1 MEREELRKGY
11 TIYEDKDGNT
21 VQIAEDVI
29 ASIAAMSI
37 KDIKGVYAVGTGM
50 KNGIMEKLG
59 WEDIAKGVTVEVLED
74 GVIVDVV
81 ITVNFDKKIME
92 VSQEIQDKIQTT
104 IKDMTDM
111 DVIAVN
117 VRVAGVNE
125 VPEAQTANQNLSGMS
140 N

>member
-1 MEREELRKGY
+1 MERDELRKGY

-21 VQIAEDVI
+21 VQISEDVI
-29 ASIAAMSI
+29 ASIAAMSM
-37 KDIKGVYAVGTGM
+37 KDIKGVYAVGTGV
-50 KNGIMEKLG
+50 KNGIMERLG
-59 WEDIAKGVTVEVLED
+59 WEDLAKGVTVEVLED

-81 ITVNFDKKIME
+81 ITVNFDKKIMD
-92 VSQEIQDKIQTT
+92 VSKEIQDKIQTT

-125 VPEAQTANQNLSGMS
+125 VPEA
-140 N
+140 

>member
-1 MEREELRKGY
+1 M
-11 TIYEDKDGNT
+11 
-21 VQIAEDVI
+21 I
-29 ASIAAMSI
+29 ASIAAMSM

-59 WEDIAKGVTVEVLED
+59 WEDLAKGVTVEVLED

-92 VSQEIQDKIQTT
+92 VSKEIQDKIQTT

-125 VPEAQTANQNLSGMS
+125 APEA
-140 N
+140 

>member
-1 MEREELRKGY
+1 MERDELRKGY

-29 ASIAAMSI
+29 ASIAAMSM

-59 WEDIAKGVTVEVLED
+59 WEDLAKGVTVEVLED

-92 VSQEIQDKIQTT
+92 VSKEIQDKIQTT

-125 VPEAQTANQNLSGMS
+125 VPEAQAANKNL
-140 N
+140 

>member
-1 MEREELRKGY
+1 MERDELRKGH

-21 VQIAEDVI
+21 VQISEDVI
-29 ASIAAMSI
+29 ASIAAMSM
-37 KDIKGVYAVGTGM
+37 KDIKGVCAVGTSM
-50 KNGIMEKLG
+50 KNGLMEKLG
-59 WEDIAKGVTVEVLED
+59 WEDLAKGVNVEVLED

-81 ITVNFDKKIME
+81 ISVNFDKKIME
-92 VSQEIQDKIQTT
+92 VSKEVQEKIQTT

-125 VPEAQTANQNLSGMS
+125 ATEA
-140 N
+140 

>member
-1 MEREELRKGY
+1 MEREDLRRGY

-21 VQIAEDVI
+21 VQISEDVI
-29 ASIAAMSI
+29 ASIAAMSM

-50 KNGIMEKLG
+50 KNGLMEKFG
-59 WEDIAKGVTVEVLED
+59 WEDIAKGVSVEVLED

-92 VSQEIQDKIQTT
+92 VSKEIQDKIQTT

-125 VPEAQTANQNLSGMS
+125 APEA
-140 N
+140 

>member
-1 MEREELRKGY
+1 MERDELRRGH

-21 VQIAEDVI
+21 VQISEEVI
-29 ASIAAMSI
+29 ASIAAMSM
-37 KDIKGVYAVGTGM
+37 KDIKGVCAVGKGVR
-50 KNGIMEKLG
+50 NGIMEYFG
-59 WEDIAKGVTVEVLED
+59 WEDLAKGVTVEVLED

-81 ITVNFDKKIME
+81 ISVNIDKKIMD
-92 VSQEIQDKIQTT
+92 VSKEIQDKIQTT

-125 VPEAQTANQNLSGMS
+125 APEA
-140 N
+140 

>member
-1 MEREELRKGY
+1 MERDELRKGF

-21 VQIAEDVI
+21 VQISEDVI
-29 ASIAAMSI
+29 ASIAAMSM
-37 KDIKGVYAVGTGM
+37 KDNKGVYAVGTGM

-59 WEDIAKGVTVEVLED
+59 WEDLAKGVTVEVLED

-92 VSQEIQDKIQTT
+92 VSKEIQDKIQTT

-125 VPEAQTANQNLSGMS
+125 APEA
-140 N
+140 

>member
-1 MEREELRKGY
+1 MEKNELRKGF

-29 ASIAAMSI
+29 ASIAAMSM
-37 KDIKGVYAVGTGM
+37 KDIKGVYAVGTSM
-50 KNGIMEKLG
+50 KNGLMEKLG
-59 WEDIAKGVTVEVLED
+59 WEDLAKGVTVDVLED

-81 ITVNFDKKIME
+81 ISVNFDKKIME
-92 VSQEIQDKIQTT
+92 VSKEIQERIQST

-117 VRVAGVNE
+117 VRVAGVKE
-125 VPEAQTANQNLSGMS
+125 APEA
-140 N
+140 

>member
-1 MEREELRKGY
+1 MERDELRKGF

-21 VQIAEDVI
+21 VQISEDVI
-29 ASIAAMSI
+29 ASIAAMSM

-59 WEDIAKGVTVEVLED
+59 WEDLAKGVTVEGLED

-92 VSQEIQDKIQTT
+92 VSKEIQDKIQTT

-125 VPEAQTANQNLSGMS
+125 AQEA
-140 N
+140 

>member
-21 VQIAEDVI
+21 VQISEDVI
-29 ASIAAMSI
+29 ASIAAMSM
-37 KDIKGVYAVGTGM
+37 KDIKGVYAVGYGM

-59 WEDIAKGVTVEVLED
+59 WEDLAKGVTVEVLED

-81 ITVNFDKKIME
+81 ITVNIDKKIME
-92 VSQEIQDKIQTT
+92 VSKEIQDKIQTT

-125 VPEAQTANQNLSGMS
+125 VPEA
-140 N
+140 

>member
-1 MEREELRKGY
+1 MGKEELRRGY
-11 TIYEDKDGNT
+11 TIHEDKDGNT
-21 VQIAEDVI
+21 VQISEDVI
-29 ASIAAMSI
+29 ASIAAMSM

-50 KNGIMEKLG
+50 KNGIMEKFG
-59 WEDIAKGVTVEVLED
+59 WEDLAKGVTVEVLED

-92 VSQEIQDKIQTT
+92 VSKEVQDKIQTT

-125 VPEAQTANQNLSGMS
+125 APEA
-140 N
+140 

>member
-1 MEREELRKGY
+1 MERDELRKGY

-21 VQIAEDVI
+21 VQISEDVI
-29 ASIAAMSI
+29 ASIAAMSM
-37 KDIKGVYAVGTGM
+37 KDIKGVYAVGSGM

-59 WEDIAKGVTVEVLED
+59 WEDLAKGVTVEVLED

-92 VSQEIQDKIQTT
+92 VSKEIQDKIQTT

-111 DVIAVN
+111 DGIAVN

-125 VPEAQTANQNLSGMS
+125 APEA
-140 N
+140 

>member
-1 MEREELRKGY
+1 MEKNELRKGF

-29 ASIAAMSI
+29 ASIAAMSM
-37 KDIKGVYAVGTGM
+37 KDIKGVYAVGTGV
-50 KNGIMEKLG
+50 KNGLMEKLG
-59 WEDIAKGVTVEVLED
+59 WEDLAKGVTVDVLED

-81 ITVNFDKKIME
+81 ISVNFDKKIME
-92 VSQEIQDKIQTT
+92 VSREIQEKIQST

-117 VRVAGVNE
+117 VRVAGVKE
-125 VPEAQTANQNLSGMS
+125 APEA
-140 N
+140 

>member
-1 MEREELRKGY
+1 MERDELRKGY

-21 VQIAEDVI
+21 VQISEDVI
-29 ASIAAMSI
+29 ASIAAMSM
-37 KDIKGVYAVGTGM
+37 KDIKGVYAVGSGM

-59 WEDIAKGVTVEVLED
+59 WEDLAKGVTVEVLED

-92 VSQEIQDKIQTT
+92 VSKEIQDKIQTT

-125 VPEAQTANQNLSGMS
+125 VPEA
-140 N
+140 

>member
-1 MEREELRKGY
+1 MEKNELRKGF

-21 VQIAEDVI
+21 VQISEDVI
-29 ASIAAMSI
+29 ASIAAMSM
-37 KDIKGVYAVGTGM
+37 KDIKGVYAVGTSM
-50 KNGIMEKLG
+50 KNGLMEKLG
-59 WEDIAKGVTVEVLED
+59 WEDLAKGVTVELLED

-92 VSQEIQDKIQTT
+92 VSKEIQDKIQTT

-125 VPEAQTANQNLSGMS
+125 APEA
-140 N
+140 

>member
-21 VQIAEDVI
+21 VQISEDVI
-29 ASIAAMSI
+29 ASIAAMSM

-50 KNGIMEKLG
+50 KNGIMEKFG
-59 WEDIAKGVTVEVLED
+59 WEDLAKGVTVEVLED

-81 ITVNFDKKIME
+81 ITVNIDKKIME
-92 VSQEIQDKIQTT
+92 VSKEIQDKIQTT

-125 VPEAQTANQNLSGMS
+125 VPEA
-140 N
+140 

>member
-1 MEREELRKGY
+1 MERNELRKGF

-29 ASIAAMSI
+29 ASIAAMSM
-37 KDIKGVYAVGTGM
+37 KDIKGVYAVGTGV
-50 KNGIMEKLG
+50 KTGLMEKLG
-59 WEDIAKGVTVEVLED
+59 WEDLAKGVTVEVLED

-81 ITVNFDKKIME
+81 ISVNFDKKIME
-92 VSQEIQDKIQTT
+92 VSREIQDKIQST

-117 VRVAGVNE
+117 VRVVGVQE
-125 VPEAQTANQNLSGMS
+125 APEA
-140 N
+140 

>member
-1 MEREELRKGY
+1 MERDELRKGH

-21 VQIAEDVI
+21 VQVSEDVI
-29 ASIAAMSI
+29 ASIAAMSM
-37 KDIKGVYAVGTGM
+37 KDIKGVCAVGTGM
-50 KNGIMEKLG
+50 RNGIMEKLG
-59 WEDIAKGVTVEVLED
+59 WEDLAKGVTVEVLED

-92 VSQEIQDKIQTT
+92 VSKEIQDKIQTT

-125 VPEAQTANQNLSGMS
+125 VPEA
-140 N
+140 

>member
-1 MEREELRKGY
+1 MERDELRKGF

-21 VQIAEDVI
+21 VQISEDVI
-29 ASIAAMSI
+29 ASIAAMSM
-37 KDIKGVYAVGTGM
+37 KDIKGVYAVGTGV

-59 WEDIAKGVTVEVLED
+59 WEDLAKGVTVEVLED

-81 ITVNFDKKIME
+81 ITVNFDKKIMD
-92 VSQEIQDKIQTT
+92 VSKEIQDKIQTT

-125 VPEAQTANQNLSGMS
+125 VPEA
-140 N
+140 

>member
-1 MEREELRKGY
+1 MERDELRKGY

-29 ASIAAMSI
+29 ASIAAMSM
-37 KDIKGVYAVGTGM
+37 KDIKGVYAVGSGM

-59 WEDIAKGVTVEVLED
+59 WEDLAKGVTVEVLEV

-92 VSQEIQDKIQTT
+92 VSKEIQDKIQTT

-125 VPEAQTANQNLSGMS
+125 VPEA
-140 N
+140 

>member
-1 MEREELRKGY
+1 MERDELRKGF
-11 TIYEDKDGNT
+11 TIYDDKDGNT

-29 ASIAAMSI
+29 ASIAAMSM
-37 KDIKGVYAVGTGM
+37 KDIKGVYAVGSGM

-59 WEDIAKGVTVEVLED
+59 GEDLANGVTVEVLED

-92 VSQEIQDKIQTT
+92 VSKEIQDKIQTT

-125 VPEAQTANQNLSGMS
+125 VPEA
-140 N
+140 

>member
-11 TIYEDKDGNT
+11 TIYEDKEGNT
-21 VQIAEDVI
+21 VQISEDVI
-29 ASIAAMSI
+29 ASIAAMSM
-37 KDIKGVYAVGTGM
+37 KDIKGVYAVGTGV
-50 KNGIMEKLG
+50 KNGIMERLG
-59 WEDIAKGVTVEVLED
+59 WEDLAKGVTVEVLED

-81 ITVNFDKKIME
+81 ITVNFDKKIMD
-92 VSQEIQDKIQTT
+92 VSKEIQDKIQTT

-125 VPEAQTANQNLSGMS
+125 VPEA
-140 N
+140 

>member
-1 MEREELRKGY
+1 MERDELRKGF

-21 VQIAEDVI
+21 VQISEDVI
-29 ASIAAMSI
+29 ASIAAMSM
-37 KDIKGVYAVGTGM
+37 KDIKGVYAVGSGM

-59 WEDIAKGVTVEVLED
+59 WEDLAKGVTVEVLED

-92 VSQEIQDKIQTT
+92 VSKEIQDKIQTT

-125 VPEAQTANQNLSGMS
+125 VPEA
-140 N
+140 